1 LGRYEKKNDC
11 FKYLLA
17 CVDVFTRKAYVEPM
31 KGKDS
36 IDCTEAFKAILARS
50 KVKPKAMFSDQ
61 DPAYSA
67 DPFAKFAKEQEI
79 TLNDNAHSDHRA
91 LGIIDNFAKRIKLTL
106 TRRFGDQK
114 SVSWVPIIQE
124 VVSNYN
130 KMETKAL
137 DGIAPDKATEE
148 KNQSKILN
156 QNMEKQPFNKANVD
170 VAVGDRV
177 RKSTRGSK
185 ELNKGTDPIWSDDIF
200 KVSKVEG
207 NTVKLEDGST
217 YKRTDLLIVPP
228 GSESTVHPVN
238 AQKKENTLEKQRL
251 NKEKEAAYKEKHP
264 ERAAQPRIRIEP
276 VPPPPKPA
284 PMLAIEDRKPAIVAP
299 APKAAMSSLIS
310 QQKANYVPAKTREQ
324 ARQERERREAATK
337 AAKKA
342 EAERAARVRKQIADE
357 VKAERARTNK
367 EIRR

>member
-1 LGRYEKKNDC
+1 
-11 FKYLLA
+11 
-17 CVDVFTRKAYVEPM
+17 
-31 KGKDS
+31 
-36 IDCTEAFKAILARS
+36 
-50 KVKPKAMFSDQ
+50 
-61 DPAYSA
+61 
-67 DPFAKFAKEQEI
+67 
-79 TLNDNAHSDHRA
+79 
-91 LGIIDNFAKRIKLTL
+91 
-106 TRRFGDQK
+106 
-114 SVSWVPIIQE
+114 
-124 VVSNYN
+124 
-130 KMETKAL
+130 
-137 DGIAPDKATEE
+137 
-148 KNQSKILN
+148 
-156 QNMEKQPFNKANVD
+156 MEKQNLNKANVD

-185 ELNKGTDPIWSDDIF
+185 ELNQGTDPIWYDIF

-264 ERAAQPRIRIEP
+264 ERVPPQGGGYPSERGTQPRIRIEP
-276 VPPPPKPA
+276 VPPPPKPV
-284 PMLAIEDRKPAIVAP
+284 PMLAIEDRKPEIVAPAPKP

-357 VKAERARTNK
+357 VKAEKARVNK

>member
-1 LGRYEKKNDC
+1 
-11 FKYLLA
+11 
-17 CVDVFTRKAYVEPM
+17 
-31 KGKDS
+31 
-36 IDCTEAFKAILARS
+36 
-50 KVKPKAMFSDQ
+50 
-61 DPAYSA
+61 
-67 DPFAKFAKEQEI
+67 
-79 TLNDNAHSDHRA
+79 
-91 LGIIDNFAKRIKLTL
+91 
-106 TRRFGDQK
+106 
-114 SVSWVPIIQE
+114 
-124 VVSNYN
+124 
-130 KMETKAL
+130 
-137 DGIAPDKATEE
+137 
-148 KNQSKILN
+148 
-156 QNMEKQPFNKANVD
+156 
-170 VAVGDRV
+170 
-177 RKSTRGSK
+177 
-185 ELNKGTDPIWSDDIF
+185 
-200 KVSKVEG
+200 
-207 NTVKLEDGST
+207 
-217 YKRTDLLIVPP
+217 
-228 GSESTVHPVN
+228 VN

-357 VKAERARTNK
+357 VKAERARINK